1 MKIES
6 KKQGAEL
13 TSIIFNGEEKLFQG
27 SKVLDENGKEY
38 WGRQAPILFPIV
50 GQVKD
55 GKTNINGK
63 EYHMGQHGFARDM
76 EFEEVEKTEKVHKYK
91 LKYNEQTLG
100 KYPYKFE
107 LEVCYEI
114 KNENMLEVKYKV
126 KNLDDKEI
134 QFGLGAHPAFIC
146 NYSDVNHVLEF
157 SEQETNIKFSKLENG
172 LISNKEAKNLI
183 ENKNTI
189 KLNANI
195 FDEDALI
202 LSNINSN
209 KITLKNKEKSIVEV
223 DFTGFPYLGIWSK
236 KGAPFVCI
244 EPWYNTADKVD
255 STGVFEEKE
264 NIIKLPIN
272 EIFES
277 KFKIKFFE
285 EEN

>member
-63 EYHMGQHGFARDM
+63 ECCMGQHGFARDM
-76 EFEEVEKTEKVHKYK
+76 EFEQIEKTEKVHKYK
-91 LKYNEQTLG
+91 LKYNEQTLE

-114 KNENMLEVKYKV
+114 ENENMLKVEYKV

-146 NYSDVNHVLEF
+146 N
-157 SEQETNIKFSKLENG
+157 
-172 LISNKEAKNLI
+172 
-183 ENKNTI
+183 
-189 KLNANI
+189 
-195 FDEDALI
+195 
-202 LSNINSN
+202 
-209 KITLKNKEKSIVEV
+209 
-223 DFTGFPYLGIWSK
+223 
-236 KGAPFVCI
+236 
-244 EPWYNTADKVD
+244 
-255 STGVFEEKE
+255 
-264 NIIKLPIN
+264 
-272 EIFES
+272 
-277 KFKIKFFE
+277 
-285 EEN
+285 